1 MRPSGWRMGRAPLCH
16 DGRVPPRLPSLRT
29 PPIAFAH
36 RGARAHAP
44 ENTIE
49 AFHLAQRLGAT
60 GLESDVWLTAD
71 GVAVLDHD
79 GIVGGRLRRTSID
92 KLDRAELP
100 DVDPDAG
107 RALRRRAAP
116 SYELSLDVKDVAAI
130 DAVIAAA
137 EQAGPGALG
146 PAVALPLGPRR
157 ADRRG
162 ASGGA
167 TCGWC
172 TPPGWAASIGGP
184 ERHAADLARLGID
197 AVNLHHSEWS
207 GGFVTLYHRFEVLA
221 FGWDAQFD
229 RIMVDLL
236 GMGIDAIYSDHVD
249 LLVAA
254 VDRHTPI

>member
-1 MRPSGWRMGRAPLCH
+1 M
-16 DGRVPPRLPSLRT
+16 PPRLPSLRT

-44 ENTIE
+44 ENTLE

-79 GIVGGRLRRTSID
+79 GVVGGRIRRTSID
-92 KLDRAELP
+92 KLTHAALP
-100 DVDPDAG
+100 DSIPTLPELYRECGTDF
-107 RALRRRAAP
+107 
-116 SYELSLDVKDVAAI
+116 ELSLDVKDVKTI
-130 DAVIAAA
+130 DSVIEAA
-137 EQAGPGALG
+137 EAAGDGALG
-146 PAVALPLGPRR
+146 RLWLCHWDLDVLASWRSRWTGVRLVHSTRMGRL
-157 ADRRG
+157 DR
-162 ASGGA
+162 
-167 TCGWC
+167 
-172 TPPGWAASIGGP
+172 GP

-197 AVNLHHSEWS
+197 AVNLHHTEWS
-207 GGFVTLYHRFEVLA
+207 GGFAALYHRFEVLA

-229 RIMVDLL
+229 RIMFDLL

-254 VDRHTPI
+254 VDRHISS

>member
-1 MRPSGWRMGRAPLCH
+1 MRPSGWRMGLCH
-16 DGRVPPRLPSLRT
+16 HGRVPPRLPSLRT

-44 ENTIE
+44 ENTLE

-71 GVAVLDHD
+71 GAAVLDHD

-92 KLDRAELP
+92 KLNRADLPTSIPTLAELYRECGTEH
-100 DVDPDAG
+100 DV
-107 RALRRRAAP
+107 
-116 SYELSLDVKDVAAI
+116 SLDVKDVAAI
-130 DAVIAAA
+130 DAVMATT
-137 EQAGPGALG
+137 EEAGPGA
-146 PAVALPLGPRR
+146 V
-157 ADRRG
+157 DRLWLCHWDLDVLATWRERW
-162 ASGGA
+162 SGVHLVHSTRMGRLDR
-167 TCGWC
+167 
-172 TPPGWAASIGGP
+172 GP

-229 RIMVDLL
+229 RIMFDLL

-254 VDRHTPI
+254 VDKHNLR

>member
-1 MRPSGWRMGRAPLCH
+1 MGGPDAYDWP
-16 DGRVPPRLPSLRT
+16 VPPRLPSLRT

-49 AFHLAQRLGAT
+49 AFELARRLGAT

-79 GIVGGRLRRTSID
+79 GVVGGRLRRTPID
-92 KLDRAELP
+92 QLTRSALP
-100 DVDPDAG
+100 DSIPSMPE
-107 RALRRRAAP
+107 LYAACGTGF
-116 SYELSLDVKDVAAI
+116 ELSLDVKDVAAV
-130 DAVIAAA
+130 DRVVEAAHA
-137 EQAGPGALG
+137 AGDDALG
-146 PAVALPLGPRR
+146 RLWLCHWELDTLASWRDRWPEVRLVHSTRMGRLELG
-157 ADRRG
+157 A
-162 ASGGA
+162 
-167 TCGWC
+167 
-172 TPPGWAASIGGP
+172 

-197 AVNLHHSEWS
+197 AVNLHHTEWT
-207 GGFVTLYHRFEVLA
+207 GGFVALYHRFEVLA

-229 RIMVDLL
+229 RIMADLL

-254 VDRHTPI
+254 VDRHIAG